1 MSKKLTQRQIKLVEE
16 TFAKLA
22 GSGELLVEKFYSEL
36 FSRYPDV
43 KPLFANV
50 DQKEQE
56 KKLLSAL
63 ALVVNNIRKPEVLG
77 PALANLGKNHQ
88 KYGAVAE
95 HYPAV
100 AETLLDVMAELAGDL
115 WTNPQ

>member
-22 GSGELLVEKFYSEL
+22 
-36 FSRYPDV
+36 
-43 KPLFANV
+43 NV

-56 KKLLSAL
+56 KKLLSGM
-63 ALVVNNIRKPEVLG
+63 ALVVNNLRKPEVLG

-100 AETLLDVMAELAGDL
+100 AETLFEVMSEFAGDL
-115 WTNPQ
+115 WTDEVKQVSGQMH